1 MCNPHLE
8 RELYPSYLRI
18 AYLHNIFQFFCAA
31 DLSILPIQLLILSH
45 IYQCG
50 LTDIY
55 FIY

>member
-31 DLSILPIQLLILSH
+31 DLSILPIQFLILSH